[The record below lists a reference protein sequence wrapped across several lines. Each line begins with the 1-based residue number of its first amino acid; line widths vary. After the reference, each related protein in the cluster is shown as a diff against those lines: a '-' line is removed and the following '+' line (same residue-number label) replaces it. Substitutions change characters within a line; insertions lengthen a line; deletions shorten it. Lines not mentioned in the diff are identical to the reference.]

1 MADTDD
7 DAPEGGEID
16 PRITR
21 AVKFM
26 RRVSENDS
34 VNRERAQYWRKFK
47 YGEQW
52 DPQIQ
57 NSRTLEMRPCITV
70 NKTDAFCKQVE
81 NQQRQQRPRIKVDP
95 TNGVATKKVADVIKG
110 MVRHIESTKGG
121 ADISYDGGF
130 AYAVG
135 EGAGYWRV
143 LADYVRPDAFE
154 QELFLMPVEDP
165 LSVYFDDNSV
175 MPDGSDAEECL
186 IAEDMA
192 KDVFKATYPD
202 ADDGA
207 NFSADDSGNVDWV
220 TKEKIRVAEY
230 YYTLHERVKV
240 VKLATGETGF
250 EDKLRPEVQ
259 EAIKKNPKLVVDRRD
274 GMRRQIKWIK
284 CTAMD
289 VLEERDEPGR
299 YLTVIP
305 CYGEKAVIDGKR
317 RRNGLVKNAVGP
329 QQMGNFWKTAM
340 TESVAMAPKAKW
352 VMAAG
357 QDDGFENEWARANQ
371 DAKSTLHY
379 LPVDVNGQPAPPPQR
394 IQPEPPPQ
402 GAMAMAASAD
412 ADLSAVLGIVDPAMR
427 IGGNVSGKALQAE
440 RIQSDVSTF
449 NYFDNMTRSIAH
461 TGRVLLDLLPI
472 YYNEPGRVVR
482 IIGDDGQSTT
492 DTINQPDENDPQ
504 KIINDIRVGQ
514 YDVVMD
520 AGPGYNTKRQEA
532 REAMTPLFERDP
544 ELMKVAGDVYFRTM
558 DYTGAETIAD
568 RLAAANP
575 LSQIDTKS
583 EIPPVIQMKLKQ
595 QEGQIKQMGQMIQQL
610 EMEAKYRLEPTR
622 IKDAGDTQR
631 TAMKIEGDNRG
642 KLIQSTAMVHT
653 EELENEA
660 WRQDTLTNAAT
671 KAHDTATRAH
681 TAIAVAEINQ
691 MGKIITQDKEHK
703 HDAQQFERVAEHE
716 ENQLKQQVASKPQ
729 E

>member
-26 RRVSENDS
+26 RRVAENDS
-34 VNRERAQYWRKFK
+34 VNRVNAQYWRKFR

-52 DPQIQ
+52 PPEIQ
-57 NSRTLEMRPCITV
+57 NSRTLEQRPFITV
-70 NKTDAFCKQVE
+70 NKTDTFCKQVE

-95 TNGVATKKVADVIKG
+95 TNGVASKKVADVIKG
-110 MVRHIESTKGG
+110 MIRHIENAKGG
-121 ADISYDGGF
+121 ADIAYDTGF
-130 AYAVG
+130 AYALT
-135 EGAGYWRV
+135 EGRGYWRV
-143 LADYVRPDAFE
+143 MADYTKEDSFE
-154 QELFLMPVEDP
+154 QELILVFIEDP
-165 LSVYFDDNSV
+165 LSVYFDDNSI
-175 MPDGSDAEECL
+175 MPDGSDNEETL
-186 IAEDMA
+186 IAQDMG
-192 KDVFKATYPD
+192 KDAFKSTYPG
-202 ADDGA
+202 ADFGA
-207 NFSADDSGNVDWV
+207 SFATTDTSGSSDWV
-220 TKEKIRVAEY
+220 TPDTIRVAEY
-230 YYTLHERVKV
+230 YYVERETADL
-240 VKLATGETGF
+240 VKLATGEVGWK
-250 EDKLRPEVQ
+250 DKL
-259 EAIKKNPKLVVDRRD
+259 NPKVPVTIVDSRPAVRK
-274 GMRRQIKWIK
+274 QIKWIK
-284 CTAMD
+284 CTAME
-289 VLEERDEPGR
+289 VLDERDIPGK
-299 YLTVIP
+299 YIPVVP
-305 CYGEKAVIDGKR
+305 CYGEIAVIDGKR
-317 RRNGLVKNAVGP
+317 RFAGLVKNAVGP
-329 QQMGNFWKTAM
+329 QQMSNFWKTAM
-340 TESVAMAPKAKW
+340 TESVALAPKAKW

-357 QDDGFENEWARANQ
+357 QDDGFENEWARANV

-379 LPVDVNGQPAPPPQR
+379 MPVDVNGQPTQAPIR
-394 IQPEPPPQ
+394 VQPEPPPQ
-402 GAMAMAASAD
+402 GAMAMAASVD
-412 ADLSAVLGIVDPAMR
+412 ADLTAVLGIVDPAMR
-427 IGGNVSGKALQAE
+427 ISGNVSGKALQAE

-449 NYFDNMTRSIAH
+449 NFFDNMTRSIAH
-461 TGRVLLDLLPI
+461 TGRILLNLLPI

-492 DTINQPDENDPQ
+492 DEINKPDESDPQ
-504 KIINDIRVGQ
+504 KIVNDVTVGE

-595 QEGQIKQMGQMIQQL
+595 QEGQIKQMGQVIQQL

-716 ENQLKQQVASKPQ
+716 ESQLRQQVASKPQ